1 MEIPLINHRL
11 FTNNRSTY
19 THWYPG
25 NNRGPI
31 AIKDLTYPHLA
42 AIIDQYQTEAAKL
55 LANLTGRHVAPTSLR
70 VHGFLSKHVKAWDA
84 IKKREDQIKQF
95 QPAAYRKLFVDKGYE
110 KVAKDK
116 IIGYTD
122 LLSFIDELSRPISI
136 SIPPYKPQIPK
147 FDGRGPISEVVAKQE
162 AANKERAANKEKAI
176 LRALNLKI
184 EIDNLMDFIKKN
196 L

>member
-55 LANLTGRHVAPTSLR
+55 LASLTGHPVRQDGITVKS
-70 VHGFLSKHVKAWDA
+70 FLKLHVKAWPA
-84 IKKREDQIKQF
+84 ILNRVEHIRF
-95 QPAAYRKLFVDKGYE
+95 YQPAAYTDLFVNKNYKKKKKIRKAKEAE
-110 KVAKDK
+110 KKSSYPSLTNLVGKTIEIK
-116 IIGYTD
+116 SEFQHQIG
-122 LLSFIDELSRPISI
+122 
-136 SIPPYKPQIPK
+136 Q
-147 FDGRGPISEVVAKQE
+147 GRDARVTI
-162 AANKERAANKEKAI
+162 NKERLI
-176 LRALNLKI
+176 LKLLNLKLQ
-184 EIDNLMDFIKKN
+184 IDSLTDFIKKEF
-196 L
+196 

>member
-31 AIKDLTYPHLA
+31 RIEDLTYPHLA
-42 AIIDQYQTEAAKL
+42 AIIDQYQTEAAEF
-55 LANLTGRHVAPTSLR
+55 LANLTGRHVTPTSLW
-70 VHGFLSKHVKAWDA
+70 VHGFLSKNVKAWDA

-95 QPAAYRKLFVDKGYE
+95 QPAAYQKLFVNKGYQ
-110 KVAKDK
+110 KVARDK
-116 IIGYTD
+116 IISYTD
-122 LLSFIDELSRPISI
+122 LLSFIDELSKPISI
-136 SIPPYKPQIPK
+136 DIETTPYKPQIPK
-147 FDGRGPISEVVAKQE
+147 FDGLGPISEVVA
-162 AANKERAANKEKAI
+162 KERAANKEKAI